1 MPAQQQHIS
10 HHSPQPTSHQSP
22 QPTSHQTW
30 TTERVA
36 LLKRHFEAGL
46 SCRQI
51 AAEIGVSRNAVIG
64 KLTRLNLTRDKKVK
78 APPRKAAAA
87 AAAAKG
93 RGGSPVPRF
102 RAQLIRVLGSEPEP
116 SAADA
121 PIHNGHTCSLYELS
135 KEKCRWPISTPGAED
150 FCFCGNPPVDGLP
163 YCPGHTRLAYRV
175 TAR

>member
-1 MPAQQQHIS
+1 MPAQQHILQQ
-10 HHSPQPTSHQSP
+10 SPSQQSP
-22 QPTSHQTW
+22 QPSSHQTW

-36 LLKRHFEAGL
+36 LLKSHFDAGL

-87 AAAAKG
+87 VRG
-93 RGGSPVPRF
+93 RGGNPAPRF
-102 RAQLIRVLGSEPEP
+102 RAQLIKVLTSEPEP

-135 KEKCRWPISTPGAED
+135 KEKCRWPISTPGADD
-150 FCFCGNPPVDGLP
+150 FCFCGNRPVDGLP

>member
-1 MPAQQQHIS
+1 MPAQQHIA
-10 HHSPQPTSHQSP
+10 QQSP
-22 QPTSHQTW
+22 EPTSHQTSPPTW
-30 TTERVA
+30 TAERIA
-36 LLKRHFEAGL
+36 RLKSHFEAGL

-64 KLTRLNLTRDKKVK
+64 KLTRLNLTREKKIK
-78 APPRKAAAA
+78 PPPRKAAAA
-87 AAAAKG
+87 AAATRG
-93 RGGSPVPRF
+93 RGGNPASRF
-102 RAQLIRVLGSEPEP
+102 RAQLINVLTSEPEP
-116 SAADA
+116 LASDA

-150 FCFCGNPPVDGLP
+150 FCFCGNPPVEGLP